1 MRTYEHLL
9 MPNDEHVKLH
19 ETPKRNAPDEAELA
33 YSEPEDIEPGI
44 NKLKIF
50 FNYSN

>member
-33 YSEPEDIEPGI
+33 YSEPEDIEPGT
-44 NKLKIF
+44 
-50 FNYSN
+50 